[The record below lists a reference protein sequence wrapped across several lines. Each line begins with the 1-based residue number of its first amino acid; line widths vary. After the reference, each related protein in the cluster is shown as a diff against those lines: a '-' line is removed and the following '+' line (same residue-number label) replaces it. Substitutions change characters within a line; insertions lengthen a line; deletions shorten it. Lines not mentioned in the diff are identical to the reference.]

1 MAVRRP
7 LVLIGGQVQ
16 ELPAADSLPGGGGGP
31 AAWADITG
39 KPWLL
44 TPGGWQWAIL
54 PGNNATLTS
63 IGGLPISTNAG
74 TTTHPAS
81 SNASLRQSLLRWSG
95 TSAATAGSTY
105 DSSGQGQPRITLS
118 DAGGLGGFTQTMR
131 FSVTSTVATQRLMM
145 GLTNYGGAWGGAGVD
160 PYSRTLIIVLGYD
173 ASVDSTYH
181 IIHSPHLG
189 ASTKVNTG
197 IAINNTN
204 AVFDF
209 VLSNAPGSG
218 DVSWSLKDI
227 NSGASASGTLT
238 SNLPPVG
245 TYLHPRIHINNGG
258 TAAAVSVE
266 VFGVWASNYLG

>member
-16 ELPAADSLPGGGGGP
+16 ELPAADSLPGGGGSS
-31 AAWADITG
+31 AWTGITG

-44 TPGGWQWAIL
+44 TPDGWQWATL
-54 PGNNATLTS
+54 PGHNATLTS
-63 IGGLPISTNAG
+63 VGGLPIGTNTG
-74 TTTHPAS
+74 TTAHPAPS
-81 SNASLRQSLLRWSG
+81 TASLRQSLLRWSG

-105 DSSGQGQPRITLS
+105 DSCGQGQSRITLS
-118 DAGGLGGFTQTMR
+118 DAGGLGGFAQTMR
-131 FSVTSTVATQRLMM
+131 FSVTSAVATQRLMM
-145 GLTNYGGAWGGAGVD
+145 GLAQYGGTWGGAGVD
-160 PYSRTLIIVLGYD
+160 PYTRTFIIVLGYD

-181 IIHSPHLG
+181 LIHCTNLG
-189 ASTKVNTG
+189 ATTKVNTG

-238 SNLPPVG
+238 TNLPPAG
-245 TYLHPRIHINNGG
+245 TYLYPRIHINNGG

-266 VFGVWASNYLG
+266 VFGVWASNFLG

>member
-16 ELPAADSLPGGGGGP
+16 ELPAADSLPGGGGP

-44 TPGGWQWAIL
+44 TPDGWQWATL
-54 PGNNATLTS
+54 PGHNATLTS
-63 IGGLPISTNAG
+63 VGGLPISPSAG
-74 TTTHPAS
+74 TTTHPAP

-105 DSSGQGQPRITLS
+105 DSSGQGHPRITRS
-118 DAGGLGGFTQTMR
+118 NAGGLGGFTYTMR
-131 FSVTSTVATQRLMM
+131 FSVASTFATQRLMM
-145 GLTNYGGAWGGAGVD
+145 GLTNYGGAWGGVGVD
-160 PYSRTLIIVLGYD
+160 PYTRQNAIFLGYD
-173 ASVDSTYH
+173 ASVDGNYH
-181 IIHSPHLG
+181 IIHNTNSG
-189 ASTKVNTG
+189 ATTKVNTG

-218 DVSWSLKDI
+218 DVAWSLKDI

-238 SNLPPVG
+238 TNLPPAG

-258 TAAAVSVE
+258 TAAAVSVD

>member
-1 MAVRRP
+1 MAWNQIANLKGP
-7 LVLIGGQVQ
+7 PGT
-16 ELPAADSLPGGGGGP
+16 GGGG
-31 AAWADITG
+31 ASAWADITG

-44 TPGGWQWAIL
+44 TPDGWQWATL

-63 IGGLPISTNAG
+63 VGGLPLSTNAG
-74 TTTHPAS
+74 TPAHPAP

-105 DSSGQGQPRITLS
+105 DSSGQGQSRITLS
-118 DAGGLGGFTQTMR
+118 GAGGLGGFTQTMR

-145 GLTNYGGAWGGAGVD
+145 GLVQYGGPWGGAGVD
-160 PYSRTLIIVLGYD
+160 PYTRTFTIVLGYD
-173 ASVDSTYH
+173 ASVDSTYQ
-181 IIHSPHLG
+181 IIHCAPIG
-189 ASTKVNTG
+189 PASKVNTG

-218 DVSWSLKDI
+218 DVAWSLKDI

-238 SNLPPVG
+238 SNLPHAG
-245 TYLHPRIHINNGG
+245 TYLCPRIHINNGG

-266 VFGVWASNYLG
+266 VFGVWASNYRG

>member
-16 ELPAADSLPGGGGGP
+16 ELPAADSLPGSGGP
-31 AAWADITG
+31 AAWAGITG

-44 TPGGWQWAIL
+44 TPDGWQWAIL

-63 IGGLPISTNAG
+63 IGGLPLVTAAG
-74 TTTHPAS
+74 TTAHPAP
-81 SNASLRQSLLRWSG
+81 SNASLRQSRMRWSG

-105 DSSGQGQPRITLS
+105 DSTGQGQPRITIS
-118 DAGGLGGFTQTMR
+118 GAGGLGGFTYIMR
-131 FSVTSTVATQRLMM
+131 FSVTSTAATQRLMM
-145 GLTNYGGAWGGAGVD
+145 GLAQYDGAWGGAGVD
-160 PYSRTLIIVLGYD
+160 PYTRQLIIVLGYD
-173 ASVDSTYH
+173 VALDSTYH
-181 IIHSPHLG
+181 IIHCTNSGVP
-189 ASTKVNTG
+189 TKVNTG

-204 AVFDF
+204 AVFDLTF
-209 VLSNAPGSG
+209 ANAPGSG
-218 DVSWSLKDI
+218 NVSWSLKDI

-238 SNLPPVG
+238 SNLPPAG

-266 VFGVWASNYLG
+266 VFGVWASNFLG

>member
-1 MAVRRP
+1 MAARRP

-16 ELPAADSLPGGGGGP
+16 ELPATDSLPGGGGP
-31 AAWADITG
+31 AAWAGITG

-44 TPGGWQWAIL
+44 TPAGWQHAIL

-63 IGGLPISTNAG
+63 IGGLPMSTNAG
-74 TTTHPAS
+74 TTAHPAP

-105 DSSGQGQPRITLS
+105 DSVVQGHSRITLS
-118 DAGGLGGFTQTMR
+118 NAGGLGGFTQTMR

-145 GLTNYGGAWGGAGVD
+145 GLSQYGGAWGGAGVD
-160 PYSRTLIIVLGYD
+160 PYTRTFIIVLGYD
-173 ASVDSTYH
+173 ASVDSTYQ
-181 IIHSPHLG
+181 IIHCTNIG
-189 ASTKVNTG
+189 ATSKVNTG
-197 IAINNTN
+197 IAINNTS

-218 DVSWSLKDI
+218 DVAWSLKDI
-227 NSGASASGTLT
+227 NSGANASGTLT
-238 SNLPPVG
+238 TNLPPAG
-245 TYLHPRIHINNGG
+245 TYLNPRIHINNGG

-266 VFGVWASNYLG
+266 VFGVWASNFLG

>member
-39 KPWLL
+39 MPWLL
-44 TPGGWQWAIL
+44 TPAGWQHATL
-54 PGNNATLTS
+54 PGHNATLTS
-63 IGGLPISTNAG
+63 VGGLPIGTNAG
-74 TTTHPAS
+74 TTAHPAPS
-81 SNASLRQSLLRWSG
+81 TASLRQSLLRWSG
-95 TSAATAGSTY
+95 TSAATAGSAY
-105 DSSGQGQPRITLS
+105 DSCGQGQSRITIS
-118 DAGGLGGFTQTMR
+118 DAGGLGGFTQTMQ

-145 GLTNYGGAWGGAGVD
+145 GLAQYGGTWNNAD
-160 PYSRTLIIVLGYD
+160 PYTRTFIIVLGYD
-173 ASVDSTYH
+173 ASVDSTYQ
-181 IIHSPHLG
+181 IIHCTNTVPT
-189 ASTKVNTG
+189 TKVNTG

-218 DVSWSLKDI
+218 NVSWSLKDI

-238 SNLPPVG
+238 TNLPPAG
-245 TYLHPRIHINNGG
+245 SYLAPRIHINNGG
-258 TAAAVSVE
+258 TAAAASVE
-266 VFGVWASNYLG
+266 CFGVWASNYLG

>member
-1 MAVRRP
+1 MPWTQIANLKGP
-7 LVLIGGQVQ
+7 PGT
-16 ELPAADSLPGGGGGP
+16 GGGGSS
-31 AAWADITG
+31 AWTGITG

-44 TPGGWQWAIL
+44 TPAGWQWATL
-54 PGNNATLTS
+54 PGHNATLTS
-63 IGGLPISTNAG
+63 IGGLPLSTNAG
-74 TTTHPAS
+74 TTAHPAP
-81 SNASLRQSLLRWSG
+81 SNASLRQSLPRWSG

-105 DSSGQGQPRITLS
+105 DSSGQGHSRITLS

-131 FSVTSTVATQRLMM
+131 FAVTSTVATQRLMM
-145 GLTNYGGAWGGAGVD
+145 GLSYYGGAWGGAGVD
-160 PYSRTLIIVLGYD
+160 PYSRTFIIVLGYD

-181 IIHSPHLG
+181 IIHCTNIG
-189 ASTKVNTG
+189 ATTKVNTG

-209 VLSNAPGSG
+209 TLANAPGSG
-218 DVSWSLKDI
+218 DVAWSLKDI

-238 SNLPPVG
+238 SNLPPAG
-245 TYLHPRIHINNGG
+245 AYMQPRIHINNGS

>member
-16 ELPAADSLPGGGGGP
+16 ELPAADSLPGSGGP
-31 AAWADITG
+31 AAWAAITG

-44 TPGGWQWAIL
+44 TPDGWQWATL
-54 PGNNATLTS
+54 PGHNATLTS
-63 IGGLPISTNAG
+63 VGGLPLVTAAG
-74 TTTHPAS
+74 TTAHPAP

-105 DSSGQGQPRITLS
+105 DSCGQGQSRITLS
-118 DAGGLGGFTQTMR
+118 DAGGLGGFTQIMR

-145 GLTNYGGAWGGAGVD
+145 GLTQYNGAWGGAGVD
-160 PYSRTLIIVLGYD
+160 PYTRQSAIFLGYD
-173 ASVDSTYH
+173 AALDSTYH
-181 IIHSPHLG
+181 LIHCTNYGS
-189 ASTKVNTG
+189 ASKVNTG

-209 VLSNAPGSG
+209 TLANAPGSG
-218 DVSWSLKDI
+218 DVAWSLKDI
-227 NSGASASGTLT
+227 TSGASASGTLT
-238 SNLPPVG
+238 SNLPPAG
-245 TYLHPRIHINNGG
+245 SYLAPRIHINNGG

-266 VFGVWASNYLG
+266 VFGVWASNFLG

>member
-1 MAVRRP
+1 MAWNP
-7 LVLIGGQVQ
+7 IANIKGPKGD
-16 ELPAADSLPGGGGGP
+16 PGDPGGGGGP

-44 TPGGWQWAIL
+44 TPDGWQWATL
-54 PGNNATLTS
+54 PGHNATLTS
-63 IGGLPISTNAG
+63 VGGLPIGTSAG
-74 TTTHPAS
+74 TTAHPVP

-95 TSAATAGSTY
+95 TSAATAASAY
-105 DSSGQGQPRITLS
+105 DSRGQGQSRITLS
-118 DAGGLGGFTQTMR
+118 DAGGLGGFTQKMR

-145 GLTNYGGAWGGAGVD
+145 GLAQYSGAWNNID

-173 ASVDSTYH
+173 ASVDSTYQ
-181 IIHSPHLG
+181 IIHCPNLG
-189 ASTKVNTG
+189 TTTKVNTG

-238 SNLPPVG
+238 SNLPPAG
-245 TYLHPRIHINNGG
+245 TYLAPRIHINNGG

>member
-16 ELPAADSLPGGGGGP
+16 ELPAADSLPGSGGP
-31 AAWADITG
+31 AAWDGITG

-44 TPGGWQWAIL
+44 TPAGWQWATL

-63 IGGLPISTNAG
+63 VGGLPISPNAG
-74 TTTHPAS
+74 TTAHPAP

-95 TSAATAGSTY
+95 TSAATAGAAY
-105 DSSGQGQPRITLS
+105 DSCGQGQSRITLS
-118 DAGGLGGFTQTMR
+118 DAGGLGGFAQTMR

-145 GLTNYGGAWGGAGVD
+145 GLAQYGGGWNNVD
-160 PYSRTLIIVLGYD
+160 PYTRTYIIVLGYD
-173 ASVDSTYH
+173 ASVDSTYQ
-181 IIHSPHLG
+181 IIHNYNLAP
-189 ASTKVNTG
+189 TKVNTG

-209 VLSNAPGSG
+209 VISNAPGSG
-218 DVSWSLKDI
+218 NVSWSLKDI

-238 SNLPPVG
+238 TNLPPAG
-245 TYLHPRIHINNGG
+245 TYLHPRVHINNGS

>member
-16 ELPAADSLPGGGGGP
+16 ELPAADSLPGGGGP
-31 AAWADITG
+31 AAWDGITG

-44 TPGGWQWAIL
+44 TPDGWQWATL
-54 PGNNATLTS
+54 TGNNATLTS
-63 IGGLPISTNAG
+63 VGGFPMVTSAG
-74 TTTHPAS
+74 TTAHPAPS
-81 SNASLRQSLLRWSG
+81 SASLRQSLLRWSG

-105 DSSGQGQPRITLS
+105 DNSGQGQPRITLS
-118 DAGGLGGFTQTMR
+118 GAGGLGGFTYIMR

-145 GLTNYGGAWGGAGVD
+145 GLTQYGGAWNNID
-160 PYSRTLIIVLGYD
+160 PYTRTLIIVLGYD
-173 ASVDSTYH
+173 ALVDSTYQ
-181 IIHSPHLG
+181 IIHNSSSG
-189 ASTKVNTG
+189 AATKVNTG

-209 VLSNAPGSG
+209 TLANAPGSG
-218 DVSWSLKDI
+218 DVAWSLKDI

-238 SNLPPVG
+238 SNLPPAG

-266 VFGVWASNYLG
+266 GFGVWASNFLG

>member
-1 MAVRRP
+1 MAWNP
-7 LVLIGGQVQ
+7 IANIKGPKGD
-16 ELPAADSLPGGGGGP
+16 PGDPGGGGGGP

-44 TPGGWQWAIL
+44 TPAGWQHATL
-54 PGNNATLTS
+54 PGHNATLTS
-63 IGGLPISTNAG
+63 VGGLPISANAG
-74 TTTHPAS
+74 TTAHPAP

-105 DSSGQGQPRITLS
+105 DSSGQGQSRITLS
-118 DAGGLGGFTQTMR
+118 DAGGLGGFAQTMR

-145 GLTNYGGAWGGAGVD
+145 GLAHYNGAWGGVGID
-160 PYSRTLIIVLGYD
+160 PYTRQSAIFLGYD
-173 ASVDSTYH
+173 AAVDSNYH
-181 IIHSPHLG
+181 IIHCTSSG
-189 ASTKVNTG
+189 APTKVNTG
-197 IAINNTN
+197 VAIGDPN

-238 SNLPPVG
+238 SNLPPAG
-245 TYLHPRIHINNGG
+245 TYLSPRVHINNGG

-266 VFGVWASNYLG
+266 CFGVWASNYLG

>member
-1 MAVRRP
+1 MAWNQIANLKGP
-7 LVLIGGQVQ
+7 PGT
-16 ELPAADSLPGGGGGP
+16 GGGG
-31 AAWADITG
+31 ASAWVDITG

-44 TPGGWQWAIL
+44 SSEGWQCATL
-54 PGNNATLTS
+54 PGHNATLTS
-63 IGGLPISTNAG
+63 VGGLPISQSAG
-74 TTTHPAS
+74 TTAHPAP

-105 DSSGQGQPRITLS
+105 DSSGQSQPRITIS
-118 DAGGLGGFTQTMR
+118 DAGGLGGFMQLMR
-131 FSVTSTVATQRLMM
+131 FSVTSTVAKQRLMM
-145 GLTNYGGAWGGAGVD
+145 GLAQYGGAWGGAGVD

-173 ASVDSTYH
+173 ASVDSTYQ
-181 IIHSPHLG
+181 IIHCTNYGPS
-189 ASTKVNTG
+189 SKVNTG

-218 DVSWSLKDI
+218 DVTWSLKDI

-238 SNLPPVG
+238 TNLPPAG

>member
-16 ELPAADSLPGGGGGP
+16 ELPAADSLPGGGGSS
-31 AAWADITG
+31 AWADITG
-39 KPWLL
+39 MPWLL
-44 TPGGWQWAIL
+44 TPDGWRWATL

-63 IGGLPISTNAG
+63 VGGLPIGANAG
-74 TTTHPAS
+74 TTGHPAP
-81 SNASLRQSLLRWSG
+81 SNASLRQSLPRWSG

-105 DSSGQGQPRITLS
+105 DSSGQGQPRITIS
-118 DAGGLGGFTQTMR
+118 NAGGLVGFTQTMR

-145 GLTNYGGAWGGAGVD
+145 GLTQYGGTWNNVD
-160 PYSRTLIIVLGYD
+160 PYSRTFIIVLGYD
-173 ASVDSTYH
+173 ASVDSTYQ
-181 IIHSPHLG
+181 IIHCTSVG

-209 VLSNAPGSG
+209 TLANAPGSG

-238 SNLPPVG
+238 TNLPPVG
-245 TYLHPRIHINNGG
+245 TYMYPRIHINNGG

>member
-16 ELPAADSLPGGGGGP
+16 ELPAADSLPGSGGP

-44 TPGGWQWAIL
+44 TPAGWQHATL
-54 PGNNATLTS
+54 PGHNATLTS
-63 IGGLPISTNAG
+63 VGGLPVGTNAG
-74 TTTHPAS
+74 TTAHPAP

-105 DSSGQGQPRITLS
+105 DSSGQGQSRITLS

-145 GLTNYGGAWGGAGVD
+145 GLTYYASAWGGAGVD
-160 PYSRTLIIVLGYD
+160 PYSRTFIIVLGYD
-173 ASVDSTYH
+173 ASVDSTYQ
-181 IIHSPHLG
+181 IIHCPHHP
-189 ASTKVNTG
+189 ADTTKVNTG

-209 VLSNAPGSG
+209 TLANAPGSG
-218 DVSWSLKDI
+218 AVSWSLKDI

-238 SNLPPVG
+238 TNLPPAG
-245 TYLHPRIHINNGG
+245 TYLAQRIHINNGG